1 MYGAKYQGETTM
13 HTIDTKNQFI
23 AMRAEGKSFTT
34 ICEKL
39 NIAKSTCS
47 EWEKMFNA
55 QIAELKQQE
64 LETLYET
71 FFMTKEA
78 RIKKLG
84 ETLNR
89 INETLSNADL
99 SKLPLDKLLDY
110 KLKFTEALKEEIP
123 EANGKGYVTA
133 IFSGEDKLSDDPVC
147 QQHKDYLSKKVT

>member
-1 MYGAKYQGETTM
+1 
-13 HTIDTKNQFI
+13 
-23 AMRAEGKSFTT
+23 MRAEGKSFTA

-47 EWEKMFNA
+47 EWEKAFNV

-123 EANGKGYVTA
+123 EANGKGYVTV
-133 IFSGEDKLSDDPVC
+133 IFSGEDQLSDDPVC
-147 QQHKDYLSKKVT
+147 QQHKDYLAEKVT